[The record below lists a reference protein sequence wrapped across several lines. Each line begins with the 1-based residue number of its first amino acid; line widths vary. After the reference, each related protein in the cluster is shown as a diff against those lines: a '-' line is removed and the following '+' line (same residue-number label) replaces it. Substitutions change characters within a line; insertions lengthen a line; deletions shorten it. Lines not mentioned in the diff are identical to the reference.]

1 MLKRNRYIVVALLCI
16 LIPLLET
23 LGEGTLWGLHYE
35 SPRAMDTLGDI
46 VRLVKLLSIVA
57 GLYLLVKNRS
67 IIAEAF
73 HSKVL
78 KITFFSVFY
87 LLSWVQ
93 IPTLLLGNLFFGI
106 MAPKDYIHYEQSA
119 GQDSFYVYTADPGA
133 MGTAYHHVYL
143 KCPLPFNRYELIKVG
158 KTRWLKVFDIKRGDN
173 SVALISKGTT
183 DGSHKVYRLSM
194 ENVSCGES

>member
-46 VRLVKLLSIVA
+46 VRLVKLLSVVA

-93 IPTLLLGNLFFGI
+93 IP
-106 MAPKDYIHYEQSA
+106 
-119 GQDSFYVYTADPGA
+119 
-133 MGTAYHHVYL
+133 
-143 KCPLPFNRYELIKVG
+143 R
-158 KTRWLKVFDIKRGDN
+158 
-173 SVALISKGTT
+173 
-183 DGSHKVYRLSM
+183 
-194 ENVSCGES
+194 VST